1 MRCSWAMGND
11 LLMAYHDKEWGVP
24 KKDDAVLFEML
35 SLEIMQAGL
44 KWEVILKKR
53 AGFRAAFYDFK
64 IQKVAEMTEE
74 DVQQLMTNKEIIRNQ
89 RKIRAI
95 IKNAQNLLRLKKET
109 GFDFG
114 EYLWNFIGNRQ
125 IINHWEFGEE
135 VPAQTALS
143 QKIAKDMKKQG
154 FAFVGPTIIYS
165 FMQAI
170 GMVDDHLVNCEI
182 KKDNVGSK

>member
-24 KKDDAVLFEML
+24 KKEERILFEML

-53 AGFRAAFYDFK
+53 VGFKTAFYDFEVKK
-64 IQKVAEMTEE
+64 IAEMTEA
-74 DVQQLMTNKEIIRNQ
+74 DVQNLMSNKEIIRNQ

-95 IKNAQNLLRLKKET
+95 IRNAQTLLELKKNTE
-109 GFDFG
+109 FDFG
-114 EYLWNFIGNRQ
+114 EYLWNFIGNKQ
-125 IINHWEFGEE
+125 IVNHWEFGEQ

-143 QKIAKDMKKQG
+143 QKIAKDMKKLG
-154 FAFVGPTIIYS
+154 FAFVGPTIVYS
-165 FMQAI
+165 FMQSI
-170 GMVDDHLVNCEI
+170 GMVDDHLTNCEI
-182 KKDNVGSK
+182 KKSRG

>member
-1 MRCSWAMGND
+1 MRCSWATGNE
-11 LLMAYHDKEWGVP
+11 LLIAYHDEEWGVP
-24 KKDDAVLFEML
+24 KKDEEILFEML

-53 AGFRAAFYDFK
+53 DGFKAAFHNFK

-74 DVQQLMTNKEIIRNQ
+74 DIQQLMANKEIIRNQ

-95 IKNAQNLLRLKKET
+95 IKNAQTLLRLKEE

-114 EYLWNFIGNRQ
+114 QYLWSFVGDKQ
-125 IINHWEFGEE
+125 IVNHWEFGEQ

-143 QKIAKDMKKQG
+143 QKIAKDMKKRG
-154 FAFVGPTIIYS
+154 FAFIGPTIIYS

-170 GMVDDHLVNCEI
+170 GMVDDHLINCEI
-182 KKDNVGSK
+182 KKDNGQ

>member
-24 KKDDAVLFEML
+24 KKEERILFEML

-53 AGFRAAFYDFK
+53 AGFKTAFYDFEVKK
-64 IQKVAEMTEE
+64 IAEMTET
-74 DVQQLMTNKEIIRNQ
+74 DVQNLMNNKEIIRNQ

-95 IKNAQNLLRLKKET
+95 ISNAQTLLELKKNTE
-109 GFDFG
+109 FDFG
-114 EYLWNFIGNRQ
+114 EYLWNFIGNKQ
-125 IINHWEFGEE
+125 IVNHWEFGEQ

-143 QKIAKDMKKQG
+143 QKIAKDMKKLG
-154 FAFVGPTIIYS
+154 FAFVGPTIVYS
-165 FMQAI
+165 FMQSI
-170 GMVDDHLVNCEI
+170 GMVDDHLTNCEI
-182 KKDNVGSK
+182 KKSRG